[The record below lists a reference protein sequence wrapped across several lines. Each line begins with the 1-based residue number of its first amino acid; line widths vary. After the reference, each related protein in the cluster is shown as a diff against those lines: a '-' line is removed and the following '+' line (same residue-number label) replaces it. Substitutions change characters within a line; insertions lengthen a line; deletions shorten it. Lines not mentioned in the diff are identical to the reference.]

1 MRDPPDR
8 ATQGEY
14 AQRRSYREFQVSPE
28 RYECEIERWS
38 KAGELFH
45 GLSQWPP
52 TLSPTRQVA
61 KNG

>member
-1 MRDPPDR
+1 LFKRMRDPPDR
-8 ATQGEY
+8 ATQGEN

-45 GLSQWPP
+45 GLSQ
-52 TLSPTRQVA
+52 
-61 KNG
+61 